1 MKLFNFI
8 FSKKQE
14 QVELPR
20 REWQSWEK
28 SKEAYNK
35 AHGIS
40 EDSLI

>member
-14 QVELPR
+14 QVEVPL

>member
-14 QVELPR
+14 QVEVPQR
-20 REWQSWEK
+20 QWQSWEK

-35 AHGIS
+35 AHGIA